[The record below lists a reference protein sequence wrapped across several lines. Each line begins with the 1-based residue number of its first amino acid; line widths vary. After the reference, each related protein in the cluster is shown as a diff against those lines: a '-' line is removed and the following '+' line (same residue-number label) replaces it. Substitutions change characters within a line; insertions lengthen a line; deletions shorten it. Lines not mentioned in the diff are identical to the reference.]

1 MRKKN
6 IFCVSRKRIVGGVG
20 GGSINKQLNEAK
32 E

>member
-1 MRKKN
+1 MREKC
-6 IFCVSRKRIVGGVG
+6 FCVSRKRIVGGVG